1 MKKRSLSSLKKYA
14 SLLSLALFIFGCK
27 ETQVTPTTSQ
37 LPVSEHLVLGNPSQ
51 AEASVSVPNN
61 YLIVK
66 KEYALSYSRDRGIA
80 NWVSW
85 HVSKDWLGDAPRQDD
100 FRIDAALP
108 ADWYRVSSSAYT
120 GTGFD
125 RGHNIP
131 SGDRT
136 NTQEANSATFLMT
149 NILPQ
154 APTHNRELWSN
165 LEEYTRQLVN
175 AGQEVYV
182 IMGSYGTGGTGSNG
196 PANTIANGRVTVPSN
211 IWKVLVVLPNGDKD
225 LERITTTTRVI
236 AVNTPNQN
244 TVRSDWSTYRTTV
257 DALEASTGYDLLSVL
272 PKQLQAVLES
282 KVDNGPTN

>member
-1 MKKRSLSSLKKYA
+1 MTKRSLSSLKKYA
-14 SLLSLALFIFGCK
+14 SLVSLALFIFSCK
-27 ETQVTPTTSQ
+27 EIQVTPATSQ
-37 LPVSEHLVLGNPSQ
+37 LPVSQHLVLGNPSQ
-51 AEASVSVPNN
+51 AVASVSGSNN
-61 YLIVK
+61 YLMVK
-66 KEYALSYSRDRGIA
+66 KEYALSYSRDRGNA

-100 FRIDAALP
+100 FRADAALP
-108 ADWYRVSSSAYT
+108 SDWYKVTTSVYT

-136 NTQEANSATFLMT
+136 NTIEANSATFLMT

-196 PANTIANGRVTVPSN
+196 PATTIANGRVTVPAQ
-211 IWKVLVVLPNGDKD
+211 IWKVLVVLPDGDKD
-225 LERITTTTRVI
+225 LERITTATRVI
-236 AVNTPNQN
+236 AINTPNNN
-244 TVRSDWSTYRTTV
+244 TVRSDWGTYRTNI
-257 DALEASTGYDLLSVL
+257 DLIEANTGYDLLSVL